1 MSNFLPPFCRK
12 ERMLMIR
19 RLGDSLQPTFAK
31 WEHLLQMITESHP
44 AFLSSLTEE
53 MVNDLAFTDS
63 NTDTKSNAHS
73 EGIYMWLDHILRS
86 TEWKPSRRLLSFSYL
101 LAVCE
106 GASGNRWTDALKGV
120 LVKEEEKRAKVAT
133 GKNSGADATKAVNAD
148 VDAHVDDDAAQLRK
162 FGWESL
168 DVWDSR
174 PLGVV

>member
-1 MSNFLPPFCRK
+1 
-12 ERMLMIR
+12 MLMIH

-53 MVNDLAFTDS
+53 MVNDLAFTDP
-63 NTDTKSNAHS
+63 NTNNTNTNTKNNAHS

-86 TEWKPSRRLLSFSYL
+86 TEWKPSRRLLSFAYL

-106 GASGNRWTDALKGV
+106 GVSGNRWTDALKGV
-120 LVKEEEKRAKVAT
+120 LVKEKEKRAKAAM
-133 GKNSGADATKAVNAD
+133 GKSPGADATKAVNVD
-148 VDAHVDDDAAQLRK
+148 VDANVGDDAAQLRK

>member
-1 MSNFLPPFCRK
+1 
-12 ERMLMIR
+12 MLMIH

-63 NTDTKSNAHS
+63 KTNTKNNAHS

-86 TEWKPSRRLLSFSYL
+86 TEWKPSRRLLSFAYL

-106 GASGNRWTDALKGV
+106 GASGNHWTDALKGV
-120 LVKEEEKRAKVAT
+120 LMREEEKRAKVAT
-133 GKNSGADATKAVNAD
+133 GRNPAVADANATKAVAD
-148 VDAHVDDDAAQLRK
+148 VDGDAVQLRN

>member
-1 MSNFLPPFCRK
+1 
-12 ERMLMIR
+12 MLMIH

-53 MVNDLAFTDS
+53 MVNDLAFTDP
-63 NTDTKSNAHS
+63 NTNNTNTNTKNNAHS

-86 TEWKPSRRLLSFSYL
+86 TEWKPSRRLLSFAYL

-106 GASGNRWTDALKGV
+106 GASGNHWTDALKGV
-120 LVKEEEKRAKVAT
+120 LVKEEEKRAKAAM
-133 GKNSGADATKAVNAD
+133 GKSPGADATKAVNVD
-148 VDAHVDDDAAQLRK
+148 VDANVGDDAAQLRK

>member
-1 MSNFLPPFCRK
+1 
-12 ERMLMIR
+12 
-19 RLGDSLQPTFAK
+19 
-31 WEHLLQMITESHP
+31 MITESHP

-63 NTDTKSNAHS
+63 KTNTKNNTHS

-86 TEWKPSRRLLSFSYL
+86 TEWKPSRRLLSFAYL

-120 LVKEEEKRAKVAT
+120 LVSEEEKRVKGAM
-133 GKNSGADATKAVNAD
+133 GKHRAGAAADASGTRAVSAD
-148 VDAHVDDDAAQLRK
+148 VDDDAAQLRK